1 MRSAMTPLV
10 WPMACACTAMSD
22 ADGVPAAVVL
32 ISADGA
38 TWTGLADAAAF
49 GATSLQAVAA
59 TADQVLVGG
68 VELHPTTGAATPAI
82 WASPDGGRWT
92 RATVDDPRASSG
104 GTDGQPDFFEG
115 ALVTRFVRTDG
126 GWLAVGTGTD
136 SRVDTMAQDLAI
148 WQSADGRA
156 FRRLDHALRFEAG
169 VDPGFKYGP
178 TGAAAWDGKLAISG
192 IVTGPQGAVW
202 LSPPRDGGTEP
213 SARPSL
219 APPSEGSPEPRAA
232 TPAPMASG

>member
-1 MRSAMTPLV
+1 
-10 WPMACACTAMSD
+10 MACACTAMSD

-115 ALVTRFVRTDG
+115 ALVTRFVREARPELMGAVERTRER
-126 GWLAVGTGTD
+126 LA
-136 SRVDTMAQDLAI
+136 A
-148 WQSADGRA
+148 
-156 FRRLDHALRFEAG
+156 AG
-169 VDPGFKYGP
+169 V
-178 TGAAAWDGKLAISG
+178 S
-192 IVTGPQGAVW
+192 
-202 LSPPRDGGTEP
+202 
-213 SARPSL
+213 
-219 APPSEGSPEPRAA
+219 
-232 TPAPMASG
+232 